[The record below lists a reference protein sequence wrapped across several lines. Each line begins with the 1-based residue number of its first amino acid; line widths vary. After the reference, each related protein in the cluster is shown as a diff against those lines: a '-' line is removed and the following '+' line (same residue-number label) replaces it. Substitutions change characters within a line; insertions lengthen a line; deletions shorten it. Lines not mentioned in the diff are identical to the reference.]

1 MPRAAQLLENTSNFE
16 LKVVKVKQKAR
27 TACTK
32 QKDIQHVQ
40 KVKQKARTACTKQ
53 KDIQHLQEKVQLN

>member
-32 QKDIQHVQ
+32 QKDIQH
-40 KVKQKARTACTKQ
+40 
-53 KDIQHLQEKVQLN
+53 LQEKVQLN